1 MATVFRKTYTQ
12 HLPKDA
18 EIVHRG
24 GKEMVC
30 WRDRRGRKQ
39 YAEVTVG
46 RNGQK
51 KMLRR
56 SPTYT
61 AKYRNASGHVV
72 EVSTGCKDE
81 TAARMVL
88 AKLEQR
94 AEHVKAGLLTADQAA
109 ALDHQQTPISDHVD
123 TYLQYL
129 ETKKHKGRQVCKS
142 HRDNVERYLRRI
154 INECNMARLCDMT
167 ATAVEAWMV
176 QQESAGMGAR
186 TLNVA
191 RSAAVAFGAWCRKTR
206 RLASNP
212 MRDLPRADESS
223 DRRRKRR
230 ALTQREFRLLLEATR
245 RRPVLEAVTVR
256 RGKDAGKPK
265 AKVRESVKAEL
276 TRLGWERALIY
287 KTFVMTGLRKKELA
301 SITVGQA
308 VLDGPKPHLILHGK
322 DAKNAKAARIPL
334 TAELAADLR
343 AWVADRLECARQ
355 AASKAGTSIPLT
367 LSSQEKLLRVPT
379 ALVKILNRDLK
390 LAGIPKTDAR
400 GRTIDVHSLRHTF
413 CTWMQMAGVAA
424 RKTQAAMRHSS
435 RALTDDVYT
444 DEESLEVAE
453 AVEMAMPS
461 LPLEKPDATE
471 TSQVATG
478 TNGRVELGPSFA
490 VINSA
495 CQDEADRRSPAL
507 APALAPNSDR
517 RKHLAA
523 DSGTRGEDTHGRQSV
538 SFGKRGSRNL
548 REVART
554 QRKTDACG
562 RPHLSASLTSVLGRT
577 GLEPVTSCV
586 SSRRSSH
593 LS

>member
-12 HLPKDA
+12 HLPQDF
-18 EIVHRG
+18 EVVHRG

-46 RNGQK
+46 RNGKK

-94 AEHVKAGLLTADQAA
+94 CEHVKAGVLTADQAA
-109 ALDHQQTPISDHVD
+109 SLDHQQTPIGQHLDA
-123 TYLQYL
+123 YLQHL
-129 ETKKHKGRQVCKS
+129 DTKKHKGRRVCKS

-154 INECNMARLCDMT
+154 IDECGMARLSDMT
-167 ATAVEAWMV
+167 ASAVEAWMM
-176 QQESAGMGAR
+176 QQEADGMGAR

-191 RSAAVAFGAWCRKTR
+191 RSAAVAFAAWCRKTR

-212 MRDLPRADESS
+212 MRDLPRADEAS

-230 ALTQREFRLLLEATR
+230 ALTQREFCLLLGAAR
-245 RRPVLEAVTVR
+245 RRPVMEAMTVR
-256 RGKDAGKPK
+256 RGKHAGQQK
-265 AKVRESVKAEL
+265 ANVRESVKADL
-276 TRLGWERALIY
+276 DRLGWERALIY
-287 KTFVMTGLRKKELA
+287 KTFVMTGLRKKELT

-308 VLDGPKPHLILHGK
+308 VLDGENPHMILHAK
-322 DAKNAKAARIPL
+322 DAKNGKAARIPL
-334 TAELAADLR
+334 TVELAADLR
-343 AWVADRLECARQ
+343 EWVADRLERARQ

-367 LSSQEKLLRVPT
+367 LPPEEKLLNVPT
-379 ALVKILNRDLK
+379 ALVKIPNRDLK
-390 LAGIPKTDAR
+390 LAGVPKLDAR

-413 CTWMQMAGVAA
+413 CTWMQMAGVAG

-461 LPLEKPDATE
+461 LPLAKADADQA
-471 TSQVATG
+471 SAVATG
-478 TNGRVELGPSFA
+478 TAGVEAPS
-490 VINSA
+490 
-495 CQDEADRRSPAL
+495 AL
-507 APALAPNSDR
+507 APALAPTSDR
-517 RKHLAA
+517 GRHLAA
-523 DSGTRGEDTHGRQSV
+523 NSGTGGEGGRRDGRGVGKEKSGGRTAQVPS
-538 SFGKRGSRNL
+538 
-548 REVART
+548 T
-554 QRKTDACG
+554 QRKTDTRR
-562 RPHLSASLTSVLGRT
+562 RPHSSVPLTGAMGRT

-586 SSRRSSH
+586 SSRRSSQ